1 MPNVKKRVGTSGL
14 CMKNLPNRNIPARHR
29 DGSRSEISIRK
40 MGLPKIVVALGV
52 YDN

>member
-14 CMKNLPNRNIPARHR
+14 CMKNLPKRNIPARPN
-29 DGSRSEISIRK
+29 DGSRSEMSIRK
-40 MGLPKIVVALGV
+40 MGLPKVVVAVGV